1 MRAKTFTYNQMIQ
14 FFQSNKLPLT
24 QQQIQ
29 LIGTKVKEEMQKM
42 DEYKAKKK
50 AKADK
55 RYIERENRKELDRRT
70 LGYSR
75 IGLNNV

>member
-1 MRAKTFTYNQMIQ
+1 MKAKTFTYNQMIQ
-14 FFQSNKLPLT
+14 FFQNNKLPLT

-55 RYIERENRKELDRRT
+55 RYIERENRKELDRT

>member
-1 MRAKTFTYNQMIQ
+1 MKAKTFTYNQMIL
-14 FFQSNKLPLT
+14 FFQNNNLPLSR
-24 QQQIQ
+24 QQIQ
-29 LIGTKVKEEMQKM
+29 LIGTKVKEEMQKL

-55 RYIERENRKELDRRT
+55 RFIERENRKELDRT

-75 IGLNNV
+75 IGLKNV